1 MYLDTTI
8 LQSRT
13 TDTLIEFIDELF
25 EIAGD
30 YKTYPMNDLH
40 THEYIIGKYEEIKR
54 QQRKAK
60 KLEEPKETKWAN
72 YPQ

>member
-13 TDTLIEFIDELF
+13 TDTLIEFIDEVIEKLPCDN
-25 EIAGD
+25 EQEH
-30 YKTYPMNDLH
+30 NLLS
-40 THEYIIGKYEEIKR
+40 KYQEIKR

-60 KLEEPKETKWAN
+60 KLEEREVSI
-72 YPQ
+72 

>member
-13 TDTLIEFIDELF
+13 TDTLIEFIDLLMLEPKDCPKDIL
-25 EIAGD
+25 
-30 YKTYPMNDLH
+30 L
-40 THEYIIGKYEEIKR
+40 KYQEIKK

-60 KLEEPKETKWAN
+60 KLDSRGKRISQE
-72 YPQ
+72 

>member
-13 TDTLIEFIDELF
+13 TDTLIDFIDEVIEKLPCDN
-25 EIAGD
+25 EQEHSLLVK
-30 YKTYPMNDLH
+30 YK
-40 THEYIIGKYEEIKR
+40 EIKK

-60 KLEEPKETKWAN
+60 KLDNRGISLSQE
-72 YPQ
+72 

>member
-40 THEYIIGKYEEIKR
+40 THEYVTGKYEEIKR

-60 KLEEPKETKWAN
+60 KLEEPKETK
-72 YPQ
+72 

>member
-13 TDTLIEFIDELF
+13 TDTLIEFIDEVIEKLPCDN
-25 EIAGD
+25 EQEHS
-30 YKTYPMNDLH
+30 LLS
-40 THEYIIGKYEEIKR
+40 KYQEIKR

-60 KLEEPKETKWAN
+60 KLEEREVSI
-72 YPQ
+72 

>member
-40 THEYIIGKYEEIKR
+40 THEYVIG
-54 QQRKAK
+54 
-60 KLEEPKETKWAN
+60 
-72 YPQ
+72 